1 MLVWYKAP
9 SSDRVNNI
17 KLKKKKKKEDHL
29 SFVIQRE
36 SCRGGSWDKKL
47 EMVWSP
53 EKERGGKKPKTKKQ
67 ATDEKIVTESLKRGF
82 GPASELFMV
91 PTMGSVLSGSV
102 QVIVTRGRIRWH
114 HRVIKQRQM
123 LLWGLIAR

>member
-1 MLVWYKAP
+1 MNPAAEDPGTRSWKWFGV
-9 SSDRVNNI
+9 
-17 KLKKKKKKEDHL
+17 LKK
-29 SFVIQRE
+29 
-36 SCRGGSWDKKL
+36 RG
-47 EMVWSP
+47 E
-53 EKERGGKKPKTKKQ
+53 GKKTKTKKQ

-91 PTMGSVLSGSV
+91 PTMGSVLSGSI